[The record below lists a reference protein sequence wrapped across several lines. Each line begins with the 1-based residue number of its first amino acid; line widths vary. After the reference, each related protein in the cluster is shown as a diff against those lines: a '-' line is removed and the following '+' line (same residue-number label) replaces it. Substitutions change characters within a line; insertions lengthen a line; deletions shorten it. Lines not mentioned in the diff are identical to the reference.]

1 MLHSS
6 HAFQNTIN
14 SFEFSD
20 DTIVFFGFPSD
31 NNAEQKV
38 EQFIS
43 ACEEKGIV
51 YKELAFA
58 PCKQWHYEKCF
69 EIGVKS
75 EDELRV
81 VEPIIA
87 LFGSLNTFADADET
101 VVVLRTRE
109 EIKKIYE
116 LVAEASALS

>member
-1 MLHSS
+1 MS
-6 HAFQNTIN
+6 HLSHTLKNPTN
-14 SFEFSD
+14 SFEFTD
-20 DTIVFFGFPSD
+20 DTIVFFGFASD
-31 NNAEQKV
+31 NNAEQKA
-38 EQFIS
+38 EQFMA

-51 YKELAFA
+51 YKEVVFA

-69 EIGVKS
+69 EIGLNS
-75 EDELRV
+75 EDELRAA
-81 VEPIIA
+81 EPVIA

-116 LVAEASALS
+116 LVAEASALC